1 MANLLGVSD
10 NFYRI
15 MSDNNTVNIA
25 LVLKRIVARKSL
37 FVKVGVIALVASSVY
52 IFFVPR
58 YYESSVLLA
67 PEISDI
73 SGKSSL
79 SSIASSF
86 GFNVG
91 NSSSGDAIYPDLYPE
106 LINTNDFVVNLI
118 GHKVTT
124 ANGTLTT
131 TYYDYL
137 LKHQKESPWQF
148 PYKLIGAVKQWL
160 AKSPSAAST
169 PKAINLFKLTPDETA
184 VFDMI
189 KGAVGCT
196 IDTKTGIITITV
208 QDQDPLIAATM
219 ADAAKTELQKAIIRY
234 RTSKAQVDLDYYR
247 KLTAEAKAKYER
259 ARQLYGSYADAN
271 TEVVLESYK
280 AKQNDLEND
289 MQLKYNT
296 YSTLN
301 TQLQQAIAKVQ
312 ENTPVFTVIKGAT
325 VPLQPA
331 GPKRMVFVLVVLV
344 FALLATVLYVCRA
357 ELVRLFTKGL

>member
-1 MANLLGVSD
+1 
-10 NFYRI
+10 
-15 MSDNNTVNIA
+15 MSDNNTINIA
-25 LVLKRIVARKSL
+25 LVLKRIMARKRL
-37 FVKVGVIALVASSVY
+37 FVKVGVIALVASSIY

-58 YYESSVLLA
+58 YYTSSVVLA

-86 GFNVG
+86 GISVG
-91 NSSSGDAIYPDLYPE
+91 SSSSSDAIYPDLYPE
-106 LINTNDFVVNLI
+106 FINTNDFVVNLI
-118 GHKVTT
+118 GYRVKTVD
-124 ANGTLTT
+124 GTLST

-137 LKHQKESPWQF
+137 QKHQKESPWQF
-148 PYKLIGAVKQWL
+148 PYKLIGAVKQWFS
-160 AKSPSAAST
+160 KSPSAASA
-169 PKAINLFKLTPDETA
+169 PKDINLFKLTPDETT
-184 VFDMI
+184 VFDKI
-189 KGAVGCT
+189 KGAISCT
-196 IDTKTGIITITV
+196 IDTKTGIITITAL
-208 QDQDPLIAATM
+208 DQDPLIAATM

-234 RTSKAQVDLDYYR
+234 RTRKAQVDLDYYR

-301 TQLQQAIAKVQ
+301 AQLQQAIAKVQ
-312 ENTPVFTVIKGAT
+312 ENTPVFTVINGAT

-331 GPKRMVFVLVVLV
+331 GPKRVAFVLMMLV

-357 ELVRLFTKGL
+357 DLGRLFTKGL